1 MAEILIRNMEMPK
14 DGCETCPFNKKVPD
28 IYQRIG
34 GKRKIIHW
42 TNSCVIDG
50 RWRDVFSDSVPECPL
65 VELPSHGRLIDA
77 DEMARQF
84 NYYADICRKR
94 KASVLEE
101 AWETSARHI
110 NEADT
115 VIPASG
121 ETTA

>member
-65 VELPSHGRLIDA
+65 VEVPPHGRLINA
-77 DEMARQF
+77 DVLKETLMKSAYPEQREWYFAEACQF
-84 NYYADICRKR
+84 ID
-94 KASVLEE
+94 E
-101 AWETSARHI
+101 APTI
-110 NEADT
+110 
-115 VIPASG
+115 VPASG